1 MYNKYIHIILTNS
14 SHIRTY
20 KYIDP
25 QLTRRSTCKRG
36 KNRSGRVTM
45 NSYGQR
51 SVSLAE
57 FKDLAMPDATWSL
70 NTWPGIPCTWMI
82 YNLKTQKKNEYMRLY
97 WVMLG
102 ITPVVSYSKHT
113 DLQNPMSCGSHVEW
127 LRITDWTC
135 KQNMAKQAGKNWF
148 DNAW

>member
-1 MYNKYIHIILTNS
+1 MYNKYIHIILTNR
-14 SHIRTY
+14 HTY
-20 KYIDP
+20 VHTNTLTLSWPAGQRVNGVRIVLVASPWIATASGRLASPNSKTWRCP
-25 QLTRRSTCKRG
+25 TRREASTHGQEFHVPGWFIISKR
-36 KNRSGRVTM
+36 
-45 NSYGQR
+45 
-51 SVSLAE
+51 
-57 FKDLAMPDATWSL
+57 
-70 NTWPGIPCTWMI
+70 
-82 YNLKTQKKNEYMRLY
+82 KKNEYMRLY

-135 KQNMAKQAGKNWF
+135 KQNMAKTGRENWF